1 MDISKLSHG
10 AKVVLVAG
18 IVFLITSFF
27 NWFTVTNT
35 SYGQN
40 MWHGIGFLA
49 GLILLVLIVWQ
60 AIRLANIELE
70 IGVTPSMITAALSVL
85 LVIFTFIRFVSK
97 PGGGLA
103 DSVIDRTIWCWLG
116 LILSIVIVVGAWMNM
131 KAAGESLGD
140 VRDKVQSMTTSGA
153 ASTSAEP
160 PVTTPAA
167 PEPAPP
173 PPAAPPAPEP
183 PPPPPAAPEPPAPAP
198 EASAA
203 PDAPAPVTP
212 GDEPQQKA

>member
-18 IVFLITSFF
+18 IVFLVTSFF

-167 PEPAPP
+167 PESAPP

-212 GDEPQQKA
+212 GDEPQQNA